1 LRRHLPALQIAVPF
15 ATASLVVVACGSGGS
30 STARSAKAIGS
41 TAAASAPAPGTPPPA
56 PGDGGAGASSPTYTA
71 TGKYTLAGAT
81 AFKANATISA
91 SGSDESGVLVIK
103 SATLTLMNSKITTSG
118 NSKSS
123 EESSF
128 YGLNA
133 GVLANTKGKAYIS
146 GGSVTTSGSGVNGIF
161 AYGAGAVIS
170 TADTAITATG
180 GGAHG
185 AMTAGG
191 GAATLAGANI
201 STAGA
206 SAAAIATDRGGGTI
220 SVSGGTMTT
229 SGYKSPAIYSTGV
242 IKISGARMSATGAE
256 AAVVEGGNSIAV
268 TDTTLKAARQHGVML
283 YNSMSG
289 DANAGTGTFTMD
301 GGSLTAAAGPAFY
314 VTNTK
319 AVIALRGGA
328 RVSAASGTLVR
339 ADNKG
344 TGSGN
349 TGTGAVTLARPRD
362 AHRQPAD
369 GRRRDHRG
377 QPPAR
382 HDPDRRDQ
390 QGSGDARLDEHLEG
404 DRQLCTYQPV
414 RSERNHRHLHHEH
427 HRPRVHRDLQR
438 QPRSQQQTREQ
449 DLRPRRRRPA
459 QASLTQDRMRQTTAP
474 ATEILACRSR
484 RSETA
489 VGRATSPRAAG
500 SRGDRLGQSG
510 AL

>member
-146 GGSVTTSGSGVNGIF
+146 GGSVTTSGSGANGIF

-242 IKISGARMSATGAE
+242 IKVSGARMSATGAE

-349 TGTGAVTLARPRD
+349 TGTGAVTLALVHETLTGNLL
-362 AHRQPAD
+362 A
-369 GRRRDHRG
+369 
-377 QPPAR
+377 
-382 HDPDRRDQ
+382 
-390 QGSGDARLDEHLEG
+390 EG
-404 DRQLCTYQPV
+404 AGTIAA
-414 RSERNHRHLHHEH
+414 S
-427 HRPRVHRDLQR
+427 LQR
-438 QPRSQQQTREQ
+438 GTTLTGVIDKAAVTLDSTSTWRVTGNSALTSLSDPSGITGTSITNIIGHGYTVTYNASLVANSKLANKTYALAGGGQ
-449 DLRPRRRRPA
+449 LRPA
-459 QASLTQDRMRQTTAP
+459 
-474 ATEILACRSR
+474 
-484 RSETA
+484 
-489 VGRATSPRAAG
+489 
-500 SRGDRLGQSG
+500 
-510 AL
+510 